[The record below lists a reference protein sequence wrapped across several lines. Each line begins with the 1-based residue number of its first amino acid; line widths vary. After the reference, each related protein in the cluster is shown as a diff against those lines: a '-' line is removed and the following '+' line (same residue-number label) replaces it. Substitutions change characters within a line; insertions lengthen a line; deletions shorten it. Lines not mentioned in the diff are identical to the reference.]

1 MKKVGLAVCYDTK
14 NFGSQLQVLVTTKK
28 IEQLGF
34 STEIIRY
41 EKKLTPRFV
50 IQSLP
55 RLFNPYFISGKVRSR
70 KKNRQIKEHP
80 DIVRQVAIRNRR
92 FDAFA
97 QAYFTSLSIPYVGW
111 SALTRQAAE
120 RYDIFL
126 CGSDQLWLPSN
137 LGSHFYTLEFA
148 PADKPK
154 IAYATSFGVSSV
166 PWFQKKRTAHYL
178 RRFQALST
186 RELAGKEIIEEL
198 IGRTV
203 EVVCDPTLL
212 FSSEEWAKLIPE
224 RSVVEGPYV
233 LCYFLGTNEAHRKA
247 AEALRAQTGLKLVT
261 CPHLDHF
268 VAYDQ
273 TFGDL
278 PLFDVDAA
286 DFVNLIRHAE
296 YVLTDSFHGSV
307 FSILHH
313 KRFLTF
319 ERFRPGANARNTR
332 IDSLFALLGLEARR
346 YAGDV
351 SVVTASI
358 DYEPVDDRLG
368 TLRAAS
374 IDYLAAALSQGR
386 EKPHTGLA
394 HSVRGEKNA

>member
-14 NFGSQLQVLVTTKK
+14 NFGSQLQVLATTKK

-41 EKKLTPRFV
+41 KKKLTLRFAL
-50 IQSLP
+50 QSLP
-55 RLFNPYFISGKVRSR
+55 RMFNPYFISGKAKSR
-70 KKNRQIKEHP
+70 RKNRQIEAHP
-80 DIVRQVAIRNRR
+80 DVAGQVAIRNRR

-97 QAYFTSLSIPYVGW
+97 QAYFTNLSVPYVGW
-111 SALTRQAAE
+111 SALTHQAAE
-120 RYDIFL
+120 RYDSFL

-186 RELAGKEIIEEL
+186 RELAGKAIVEEL
-198 IGRTV
+198 TGRTA

-212 FSSEEWAKLIPE
+212 FSSAEWAQIVPE

-233 LCYFLGTNEAHRKA
+233 FCYFLGTNEAHRKA
-247 AEALRAQTGLKLVT
+247 AEALRAQTGLRLVT

-332 IDSLFALLGLEARR
+332 IDSLFALLGLETRR

-351 SVVTASI
+351 SAVAAPIDYKAVDERLATLRTASM
-358 DYEPVDDRLG
+358 
-368 TLRAAS
+368 
-374 IDYLAAALSQGR
+374 DYLANALSQGR
-386 EKPHTGLA
+386 EEPHTGLA
-394 HSVRGEKNA
+394 HTVREGIT